1 MWINQQDPETVDT
14 NSVCRIMQNIRLALL
29 ESSFLENKVLKL
41 DFVLNC
47 PQCQNLVANAIRLKT
62 DNSALALISS
72 RSRPQG
78 IFVVGGRNSTDCQ
91 LKSMERYDFL
101 RDQWIPM
108 VSIFVC
114 AFL

>member
-1 MWINQQDPETVDT
+1 
-14 NSVCRIMQNIRLALL
+14 MQNVRLALL
-29 ESSFLENKVLKL
+29 ETDFLENEVLTL
-41 DFVLNC
+41 DFVRNC
-47 PQCQNLVANAIRLKT
+47 AQCQNLVANAIRLKT
-62 DNSALALISS
+62 DNSALAAISS

-108 VSIFVC
+108 VTEYVLFPSVSNLI
-114 AFL
+114 